1 MELPSPWYHGPRF
14 SMVAYGRGGGKGV
27 SIRLSYL
34 LFFSFSLIENKGHNG
49 RCFVSLIHCYM
60 LSTQEKD

>member
-1 MELPSPWYHGPRF
+1 
-14 SMVAYGRGGGKGV
+14 MVAYGRGGGKGV

-49 RCFVSLIHCYM
+49 RYFVSLIHCYM